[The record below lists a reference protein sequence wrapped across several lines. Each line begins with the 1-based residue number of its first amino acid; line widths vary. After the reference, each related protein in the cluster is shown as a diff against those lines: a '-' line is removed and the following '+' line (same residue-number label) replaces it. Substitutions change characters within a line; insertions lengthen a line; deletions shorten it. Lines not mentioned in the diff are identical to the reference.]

1 MSQLEVDKVIP
12 QSGTTL
18 TLGESGDTVSVPSG
32 ATLDASNA
40 TLTLPDDSVTT
51 AKIVDANVT
60 TAKLADANVTTAK
73 LAYDPNPFRNRI
85 INGDMVIDQRR
96 AGTSYTSSNANVY
109 TLDRWTTFETGGVSS
124 RFTIEQNA
132 ASVTPPTGFTN
143 YMGITSSVASAVTAG
158 MIQSIAQ
165 KIEGFNA
172 SDLAWGTA
180 NAKTVTISFWV
191 RSSLTGT
198 FGGVLSNGAVNYSYP
213 FTYTISA
220 ATTWEYKTV
229 TIAGPT
235 AGTWDTTNGAGPV
248 LQFVIGTGS
257 TFNGT
262 AGSWSANGWYGVTG
276 VTDLTATSGATLYIT
291 GVQLEAGTTASD
303 FEFLPIDVN
312 LRRCFRY
319 FQDYS
324 QQELRFMVQEGRYA
338 DSSGNWTPTWTFP
351 NGDMR
356 TIPTLTY
363 TDAASPA
370 NSLKMTVRR
379 ADATETNNI
388 NLRPFTNRLRNNRV
402 DFNTYN
408 ETTGFASQGSVGFA
422 FAKDFKLDAEL

>member
-1 MSQLEVDKVIP
+1 VGQVNVAD
-12 QSGTTL
+12 
-18 TLGESGDTVSVPSG
+18 DT
-32 ATLDASNA
+32 SN
-40 TLTLPDDSVTT
+40 D
-51 AKIVDANVT
+51 
-60 TAKLADANVTTAK
+60 
-73 LAYDPNPFRNRI
+73 
-85 INGDMVIDQRR
+85 
-96 AGTSYTSSNANVY
+96 
-109 TLDRWTTFETGGVSS
+109 W
-124 RFTIEQNA
+124 
-132 ASVTPPTGFTN
+132 
-143 YMGITSSVASAVTAG
+143 
-158 MIQSIAQ
+158 
-165 KIEGFNA
+165 
-172 SDLAWGTA
+172 
-180 NAKTVTISFWV
+180 
-191 RSSLTGT
+191 
-198 FGGVLSNGAVNYSYP
+198 
-213 FTYTISA
+213 
-220 ATTWEYKTV
+220 
-229 TIAGPT
+229 
-235 AGTWDTTNGAGPV
+235 
-248 LQFVIGTGS
+248 
-257 TFNGT
+257 
-262 AGSWSANGWYGVTG
+262 
-276 VTDLTATSGATLYIT
+276 YIT